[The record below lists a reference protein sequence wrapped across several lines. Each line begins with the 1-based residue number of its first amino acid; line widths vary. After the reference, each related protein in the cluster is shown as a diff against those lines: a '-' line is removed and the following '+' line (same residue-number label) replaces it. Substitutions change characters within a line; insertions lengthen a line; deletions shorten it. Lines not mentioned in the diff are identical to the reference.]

1 MPLFRTLAAALALVF
16 LCAPALA
23 AEKETAYERV
33 MRTGTI
39 RCGYII
45 WPPFMDKDVKT
56 GAFSGMNYD
65 YVTAIAQSLDLKIDW
80 IEEVQVGQSVEALRS
95 GKIDA
100 ICTAEGPLFPSTTK
114 YLSYSKA
121 FAYFPFF
128 LYARGD
134 DRRFDADI
142 KAADAPNIRLAVIDG
157 DISSEIAK
165 TFFPKAERHA
175 IAQMASSQMY
185 QDVVSGKADLLIDG
199 PIVVNA
205 FLKSNPGAL
214 RRVPTREPLSVIPN
228 TFSVLRGP
236 QGADLVAMLDQA
248 IDNLRNS
255 GREAKIF
262 APYLGGAPDILYP
275 VTKPYRSEAP

>member
-1 MPLFRTLAAALALVF
+1 MPLVRAFAVVLVLVLAAF
-16 LCAPALA
+16 PARA
-23 AEKETAYERV
+23 AEKESAYDRV

-39 RCGYII
+39 RCGYIV

-65 YVTAIAQSLDLKIDW
+65 YVMAIAQSLDLKVDW
-80 IEEVQVGQSVEALRS
+80 VEEVQVGQSVEALRS

-100 ICTAEGPLFPSTTK
+100 VCTAEGPLFPSTTR
-114 YLSYSKA
+114 YLAYSKA

-134 DRRFDADI
+134 DKRFDSDI
-142 KAADAPNIRLAVIDG
+142 EAANDPKIRVAVVDG

-185 QDVVSGKADLLIDG
+185 QDVVAGKADVLIDG

-214 RRVPTREPLSVIPN
+214 RQVPTKEPLSVIPN

-262 APYLGGAPDILYP
+262 APYLDGSPDILYP
-275 VTKPYRSEAP
+275 VANPYRNEKP